1 MSEAEWGA
9 EVFPEIQ
16 PVLLRNGHKHIDYRW
31 IKLAPGA
38 ALNLVAGMGHGQGSA
53 VGTVADHGIHRIRDG
68 KDARTER
75 NLFTL
80 QSAGVARA
88 VKKLLV
94 RENDLRGVAQKRNAN
109 QHVVADLAVFA
120 HDLFFVVVQGTW
132 FAQDAVGNGH
142 LADIVE
148 ESGARQDGQIGIRHG
163 HGPGD
168 GYAKRSDPLAMSF
181 RFGIFQVQRA
191 SEGFERVVVGLL
203 EFHVLCRELRGALL
217 DELLEVALIIA
228 VFDDQPAVLQR
239 PPNAQ
244 KELVLFEGLEDVVI
258 SAAANGFQ

>member
-16 PVLLRNGHKHIDYRW
+16 PVLLWDSHKDVDDRW
-31 IKLAPGA
+31 IKLASGA
-38 ALNLVAGMGHGQGSA
+38 ALNLVAGMGHGQGAA

-75 NLFTL
+75 NLVAL
-80 QSAGVARA
+80 QSPGVTRA

-94 RENDLRGVAQKRNAN
+94 RENDFRGVAQKRNAN
-109 QHVVADLAVFA
+109 QHVVADLAVYA
-120 HDLFFVVVQGTW
+120 HDLLFVVVQGAR
-132 FAQDAVGNGH
+132 FAQNAIGNGH

-181 RFGIFQVQRA
+181 RFGIFQVQGA
-191 SEGFERVVVGLL
+191 SEGLERVVVGLL
-203 EFHVLCRELRGALL
+203 EFHVLCGELRGALL
-217 DELLEVALIIA
+217 DKLLQVT
-228 VFDDQPAVLQR
+228 
-239 PPNAQ
+239 
-244 KELVLFEGLEDVVI
+244 
-258 SAAANGFQ
+258 